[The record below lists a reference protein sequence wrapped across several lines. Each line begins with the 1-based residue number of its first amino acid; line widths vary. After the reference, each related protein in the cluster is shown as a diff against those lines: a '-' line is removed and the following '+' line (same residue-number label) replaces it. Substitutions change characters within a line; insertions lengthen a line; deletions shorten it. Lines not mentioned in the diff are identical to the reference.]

1 MENIKYVQ
9 FTDENHTT
17 VCTVFGSPQDPD
29 VWDNLGEV
37 QDDDLR
43 YLAFINPPPDYLGM
57 ARLERNRL
65 LAYATLKINPLQD
78 LVDIGEAEDSD
89 EALLLG
95 WKKYRA
101 AVGNTE
107 TKPGWPVTPQWPLP
121 PVELES
127 SSSVEMG
134 Q

>member
-1 MENIKYVQ
+1 
-9 FTDENHTT
+9 
-17 VCTVFGSPQDPD
+17 
-29 VWDNLGEV
+29 
-37 QDDDLR
+37 
-43 YLAFINPPPDYLGM
+43 M
-57 ARLERNRL
+57 ARFERNRL